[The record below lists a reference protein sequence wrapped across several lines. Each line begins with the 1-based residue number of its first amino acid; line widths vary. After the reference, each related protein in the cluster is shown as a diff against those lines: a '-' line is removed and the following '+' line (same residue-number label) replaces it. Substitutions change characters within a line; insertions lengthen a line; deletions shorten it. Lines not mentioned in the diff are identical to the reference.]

1 MKFLVVMVAA
11 MLPFVALADDGGAA
25 VYKRLC
31 ADCHGA
37 KGEGV
42 AKKYDEPLF
51 GERSIASLAK
61 YIDKAM
67 PDGEPEKSSAAE
79 SLLVA
84 QYIHTAFYSPEARA
98 RNHPPKHELARLTNR
113 QFRESVADL
122 IGSFRPAQPVG
133 AATGLRAE
141 YFQSD
146 GMNKKSKRVLE
157 REDKVLDF
165 DFGEGSPVEGIKAD
179 QFSIAWNGSLLAQE
193 TGVYEF
199 KVRTP
204 NGARLYVNSDFK
216 DGDSNARDDSGAKR
230 EVTLIDA
237 WVSSGEEV
245 REATAK
251 IFLLGGRSYPFRFDY
266 FKYKDKRGSVRL
278 EWKPPQGAWAVLA
291 APHVSPASSH
301 RVAVISTVFPADD
314 GSLGFERGTS
324 ISKEW
329 HDATTKAA
337 IEAANEV
344 VTRLPRLGEDSKD
357 PQKLKAWAESF
368 ALRAFR
374 RWLTPELRALYVD
387 HMFVGDIAPEV
398 AVKRSVIAVLKSPR
412 FLYPELTEPDDF
424 ATAARLALA
433 MWDSLPDLA
442 LLQAVG
448 KGEVHTP
455 EQVRAQAARMMNDP
469 RAKAKLADFFH
480 HWLGTGEAESLAK
493 DAKAFPEFDAPL
505 IADLRESLSLFVER
519 VVWSEASDYRELLLA
534 DYVLM
539 NSRIAKFYGAQSP
552 PEGEFAPVKFDPGL
566 RAGIFTHPFLLS
578 LHSYTKTT
586 SPIHRGVFLTRSVMG
601 RMLKPPPQA
610 VEFKDEHFDP
620 SLTMREKVTELTSK
634 ASCMGCHAT
643 INPLGFSLENFDAVG
658 RFRLTENNKPVN
670 TATDYVSS
678 EGDTVKLHGPR
689 DLANHT
695 ASNAVA
701 RRGFVRHLFQ
711 YTVKQAPAL
720 FGPETLQKLDAQFA
734 TAFHI
739 RNLYIESCI
748 LAALQR

>member
-1 MKFLVVMVAA
+1 MKLTVSILLAA
-11 MLPFVALADDGGAA
+11 SLLLRAEDGAA
-25 VYKRLC
+25 IYTRLC

-51 GERSIASLAK
+51 GERSVASLAK

-67 PDGEPEKSSAAE
+67 PDGEPEKSNAEE
-79 SLLVA
+79 SLAVA
-84 QYIHTAFYSPEARA
+84 QYIHGAFYSPEARA

-122 IGSFRPAQPVG
+122 IGSFRPAQKVG
-133 AATGLRAE
+133 AGTGLKAE

-165 DFGEGSPVEGIKAD
+165 DFAEGSPAEGIKAD
-179 QFSIAWNGSLLAQE
+179 QFSIAWNGSLIAPE
-193 TGVYEF
+193 TGFYEF

-230 EVTLIDA
+230 EATLIDA

-245 REATAK
+245 REETAK

-278 EWKPPQGAWAVLA
+278 DWKPPQGAWAVLSS
-291 APHVSPASSH
+291 PHLSPVQSQ

-329 HDATTKAA
+329 HDATTRAA
-337 IEAANEV
+337 VEAANEV
-344 VTRLPRLGEDSKD
+344 VTRLPRLGAE
-357 PQKLKAWAESF
+357 PQKLKEWAESF
-368 ALRAFR
+368 AHRAFR
-374 RWLTPELRALYVD
+374 RPLTPELRELYVD
-387 HMFVGDIAPEV
+387 RAFPPDLAPEV

-412 FLYPELTEPDDF
+412 FLYPELTEGDDF
-424 ATAARLALA
+424 ATAARLALG

-442 LLQAVG
+442 LLEAVG

-455 EQVRAQAARMMNDP
+455 EQVRAQAARMMDDP
-469 RAKAKLADFFH
+469 RAKAKLADFFQ
-480 HWLGTGEAESLAK
+480 HWLGVGESESLAK

-505 IADLRESLSLFVER
+505 IADLRESLELFVER
-519 VVWSEASDYRELLLA
+519 VVWSEKSDYRELLLA

-539 NSRIAKFYGAQSP
+539 NTRIAKFYGAQP
-552 PEGEFAPVKFDPGL
+552 PPDGEFLPVKFDPAL

-643 INPLGFSLENFDAVG
+643 INPLGFSLENFDTVG
-658 RFRLTENNKPVN
+658 RFRLSENNKPVN

-678 EGDTVKLHGPR
+678 EGDLVKLHGPR
-689 DLANHT
+689 DLAIHT
-695 ASNAVA
+695 ASNDVA

-711 YTVKQAPAL
+711 YTIKQAPAL
-720 FGPETLQKLDAQFA
+720 FGPDTLQKLDAQFA

-739 RNLYIESCI
+739 RNLYIESCL
-748 LAALQR
+748 LAAIPR